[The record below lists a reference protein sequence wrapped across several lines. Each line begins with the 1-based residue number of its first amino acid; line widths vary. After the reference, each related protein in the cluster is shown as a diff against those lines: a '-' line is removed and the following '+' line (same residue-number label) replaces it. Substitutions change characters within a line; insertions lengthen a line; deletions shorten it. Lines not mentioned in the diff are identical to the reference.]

1 LLAAFAGLIFLGR
14 LGVGEPA
21 AGQLFE
27 LKAIAAVVIGGTPF
41 SGGTGGVWSNFYWTI
56 SDTPPAGAG
65 GLLLTT
71 SEKQA

>member
-41 SGGTGGVWSNFYWTI
+41 SGGTGGVGQTFI
-56 SDTPPAGAG
+56 
-65 GLLLTT
+65 GLLVTLPQQ
-71 SEKQA
+71 ELGGFF